1 MKRRLYLYVT
11 DDKYELPLVVADS
24 VAELA
29 RKVGRNESSISSMIS
44 KRARGIWPNSRFVR
58 VDLEEEE

>member
-29 RKVGRNESSISSMIS
+29 RKVGRNESSVCGLRITEDE
-44 KRARGIWPNSRFVR
+44 R
-58 VDLEEEE
+58 